1 MMTFYSHEDWNEATI
16 NLLTS
21 SKIDST
27 MLGVRFLMVATQ
39 FDKILVNLKFEVNTL
54 QPVKG
59 HTYLTLLTIL
69 WGWSLKV

>member
-54 QPVKG
+54 PSVKG

>member
-1 MMTFYSHEDWNEATI
+1 MKIGTRL

-27 MLGVRFLMVATQ
+27 MLGVKFLMVATQ
-39 FDKILVNLKFEVNTL
+39 FDKILVNLKFEVNPL
-54 QPVKG
+54 PPVKG
-59 HTYLTLLTIL
+59 HKYLTLLTIL

>member
-1 MMTFYSHEDWNEATI
+1 MMAFYSHEDWNESTI

-54 QPVKG
+54 PPVKG